1 MTPTRTT
8 PDKRHGP
15 TPRRAP
21 TGRPDQQAQSAP
33 AAARPSEPLTR
44 PADPGDLT
52 VALSGSTTPDT
63 GPTTRGDLP
72 ASEPAARRRGPPGRL
87 SLTGAALGLLFGVLS
102 MTPSLVPRSW
112 FVNGVL
118 VAMCVITGY
127 GLGSFLGWTYR
138 TLQLPNLRSGGRR
151 VGWQLLAALATLGL
165 LVGAWVG
172 RTWQSEQRELLG
184 MDTGVPWLWLL
195 SPLLGLVVA
204 ALLLGIGRAIKAL
217 GRLIFRP
224 LGRVLP
230 TRVAWLLAIAATV
243 IVTWTVLSGL
253 LVGNAIDLADSVFEA
268 SNGKDKPGVVN
279 PHSAHRSGGP
289 ASTVTWQSI
298 GREGRAFI
306 HQGLTAGDIA
316 GVVGDPAAVEPVRAF
331 IGVDAAPTA
340 TQRAQIAVAELR
352 ALGGFDRGALAVG
365 GGTGS
370 GWIDPKAA
378 NALEYATHG
387 DVAIVSM
394 QYSYL
399 PSFMSY
405 LVDRSRSATNAEQL
419 ITALRVELDG
429 LSSDQRPELYVFG
442 ESLGAF
448 STGNAFTSVED
459 MSTTTDGA
467 LLIGP
472 PSFDTTWQK
481 VVAARE
487 PGSPAWRP
495 LYGDGGIVRVATTD
509 ADLTDQTLTWTTDN
523 PIIYLTHASDPIV
536 AWTAEHADW
545 LDPRGPDVHPRLVAW
560 PVVASLQA
568 TVDQFGS
575 NGVPA
580 GHGHVYDETVVTAWS
595 EIVGPPSLPDAEVE
609 AIRQAIGDVAD

>member
-1 MTPTRTT
+1 MSSLLATT
-8 PDKRHGP
+8 APDAG
-15 TPRRAP
+15 
-21 TGRPDQQAQSAP
+21 P
-33 AAARPSEPLTR
+33 AAHGE
-44 PADPGDLT
+44 
-52 VALSGSTTPDT
+52 
-63 GPTTRGDLP
+63 LP
-72 ASEPAARRRGPPGRL
+72 ASGAVVDRRGGLGRL
-87 SLTGAALGLLFGVLS
+87 SITGATLGILFGVLS

-112 FVNGVL
+112 LINGVL
-118 VAMCVITGY
+118 VGMCVITGY
-127 GLGSFLGWTYR
+127 GLGSFLGWGYR
-138 TLQLPNLRSGGRR
+138 TLQLPNLPSGGRR
-151 VGWQLLAALATLGL
+151 VAWQSLAVLAAVGLLA
-165 LVGAWVG
+165 GAWMG

-195 SPLLGLVVA
+195 SPLLGLVVVA
-204 ALLLGIGRAIKAL
+204 PLLGIGRAIKAL
-217 GRLIFRP
+217 GRVIFRP

-230 TRVAWLLAIAATV
+230 TRVAWLLAMVVTV
-243 IVTWTVLSGL
+243 FVSWTVLSGL
-253 LVGNAIDLADSVFEA
+253 LVGNGIKLADSVFERN
-268 SNGKDKPGVVN
+268 NGKDKPGVVN
-279 PHSAHRSGGP
+279 PDSAHRSGGP
-289 ASTVTWQSI
+289 ASTVTWESI

-306 HQGLTAGDIA
+306 HEGLTASEIA
-316 GVVGDPAAVEPVRAF
+316 GVVGDRAVVEPVRAF
-331 IGVDAAPTA
+331 VGVDAAPTA

-352 ALGGFDRGALAVG
+352 ALGGFDRGAIAVG

-429 LSSDQRPELYVFG
+429 LSGDQRPELYVFG

-495 LYGDGGIVRVATTD
+495 MYGDGGIVRVATTD

-536 AWTAEHADW
+536 AWTANHADW
-545 LDPRGPDVHPRLVAW
+545 LDPRGRDVHPRLTAW
-560 PVVASLQA
+560 PVVSGLQA

-595 EIVGPPSLPDAEVE
+595 EIVGPPSLPDAEIE
-609 AIRQAIGDVAD
+609 AIRQAISVLVH